1 MSRFVAET
9 KDENVKIAFGYAH
22 GFGYFYELLQKPE
35 DPFLDCKV
43 LKRVFSVDNVSNSDM
58 AVAIE
63 QHLTLEESNK
73 YQSTIA
79 KIYLDIEI

>member
-9 KDENVKIAFGYAH
+9 RDEKVKIAFGYAS

-35 DPFLDCKV
+35 DPFQDCKV
-43 LKRVFSVDNVSNSDM
+43 LKRVFSVNGISNSEM
-58 AVAIE
+58 AETIE
-63 QHLTLEESNK
+63 RYLTPEDSNK
-73 YQSTIA
+73 YQATIA